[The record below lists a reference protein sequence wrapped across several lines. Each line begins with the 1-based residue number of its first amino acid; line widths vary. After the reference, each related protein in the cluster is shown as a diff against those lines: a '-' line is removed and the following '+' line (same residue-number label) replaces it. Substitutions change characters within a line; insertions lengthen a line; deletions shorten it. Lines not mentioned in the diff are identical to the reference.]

1 MANYNP
7 SNSMRF
13 RTKFVMTAVFFVLF
27 SAVAINFF
35 RISVLNNDKYQAM
48 ANDQHF
54 GSITIS
60 AHRGSIYDANG
71 AALAKSAS
79 VYKVFLDPT
88 RYREDL
94 KELQQRID
102 KRNADKANGDYK
114 PTYDEDG
121 NELNPLPESSSD
133 FQEETLSILYNVF
146 RGPPAQ

>member
-13 RTKFVMTAVFFVLF
+13 RTKFVMTAVFFILF
-27 SAVAINFF
+27 AAVAINFF

-79 VYKVFLDPT
+79 VYKVFLDLHAIE
-88 RYREDL
+88 RILKNFSREST
-94 KELQQRID
+94 KEMRI
-102 KRNADKANGDYK
+102 RRM
-114 PTYDEDG
+114 
-121 NELNPLPESSSD
+121 
-133 FQEETLSILYNVF
+133 ETISLRMMRTAMN
-146 RGPPAQ
+146 